1 MNNINPGQLNVSLEK
16 TSPIVCEECSNETFT
31 QGLYL
36 RRVSAILTGT
46 GQEGVVPIPTFV
58 CIKCNHVNEKFRLNI
73 LPDLEDD
80 E

>member
-16 TSPIVCEECSNETFT
+16 TSPIVCEECGNDTFT
-31 QGLYL
+31 QALYL
-36 RRVSAILTGT
+36 RKVSPLLTGT
-46 GQEGVVPIPTFV
+46 GQEGVVPIPTFICV
-58 CIKCNHVNEKFRLNI
+58 ACNYVNEKFRLNI